1 MKKMAGLQRNAG
13 EDKDDRRQREHDK
26 EMARI
31 AAQVETPAI
40 AKAVPLRSSRPRY
53 AHPCNGRLSGRRQKL
68 LSSKQSVQVPRL
80 RVSCPKHRAD

>member
-31 AAQVETPAI
+31 AAQVETPAS
-40 AKAVPLRSSRPRY
+40 AKAVPLRSS
-53 AHPCNGRLSGRRQKL
+53 SE
-68 LSSKQSVQVPRL
+68 SQVGHVTRI
-80 RVSCPKHRAD
+80 RAMAG